1 MSRIVSLFLLLLALT
16 ACAPAGTVTANDT
29 DAGRETAIASGTED
43 SQDRALR
50 KDDYFIWLQDQ
61 RLELIDPLENSAIAF
76 YDGIEEDE
84 ALFSSYLWQD
94 GYAVLLLGSGE
105 EESLRLLLLDEALA
119 LVQAYDMNT
128 LLGEDAQLLLISSQ
142 SSVLSEDGGTF
153 VYITPLGMFQ
163 CSLSDGACTEVA
175 LEEPLALASIV
186 ALGGGE
192 LAYAA
197 SVLDQD
203 AMELGVLNWE
213 TGQVLQRQTVSG
225 YSGWQCAVSDCAV
238 WWNDSIDGYTDHSS
252 GLVPIYDREKGAF
265 QVLTVQDKESA
276 FSCVSPDG
284 ESLFAVNFASENAS
298 QQLNCYRVATG
309 EVLWTREL
317 SLGDAV
323 HLRSLRCS
331 SQGDVLFL
339 ICADNSD
346 GQESRY
352 RVISVALEGL

>member
-29 DAGRETAIASGTED
+29 DAGQGTAAASDTEAG
-43 SQDRALR
+43 QGCALR
-50 KDDYFIWLQDQ
+50 KDDYLIWLQDQ

-105 EESLRLLLLDEALA
+105 EEPLRLLLLDEALT

-142 SSVLSEDGGTF
+142 TSVLSEDGGTF

-175 LEEPLALASIV
+175 LEESLGLSSIV
-186 ALGGGE
+186 ALGGGV
-192 LAYAA
+192 AYAA

-213 TGQVLQRQTVSG
+213 TGQVLQRQMVSG

-252 GLVPIYDREKGAF
+252 GLVPIYDRESGSF
-265 QVLTVQDKESA
+265 LVRSVQDKESA